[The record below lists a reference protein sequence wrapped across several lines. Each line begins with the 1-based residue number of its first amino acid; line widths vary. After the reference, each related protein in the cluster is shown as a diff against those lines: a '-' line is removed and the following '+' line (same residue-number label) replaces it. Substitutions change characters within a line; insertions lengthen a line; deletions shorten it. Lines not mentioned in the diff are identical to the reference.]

1 MNHLPRRHV
10 VTGIA
15 GLSLA
20 ALLADPIKLAAAA
33 ASLTDITITTAGG
46 RKVTGA
52 LGVPAK
58 TPASAVVLIHEW
70 WGLNQQIRGVAAEL
84 TDLGYLSLAVDLYDG
99 KVASDP
105 DAARQYMGNV
115 QPDQAIDTLGSW
127 IDTLRKRPDCTGKLA
142 TIGFCFGGGWSLR
155 ASLARPVDATVIYY
169 GDVTPPPAALQA
181 LKGPV
186 LGHFGGQD
194 QSITPPTVDTFEA
207 RMKQLGKP
215 ATIYRYADAKHAFAN
230 PTGQNY
236 EAADARQAWDRTV
249 AFLKE
254 TIGS

>member
-1 MNHLPRRHV
+1 MNNVPRRHV

-20 ALLADPIKLAAAA
+20 SLLADPIRLAAAA
-33 ASLTDITITTAGG
+33 ATLSDITIITAGG
-46 RKVTGA
+46 RRVTAA

-58 TPASAVVLIHEW
+58 TPAPAVLLVHEW
-70 WGLNQQIRGVAAEL
+70 WGLNQQIRGVASQL

-105 DAARQYMGNV
+105 TAAKQYAGAV
-115 QPDQAIDTLGSW
+115 QPAQAIDTLTSW
-127 IDTLRKRPDCTGKLA
+127 IDTLRKRPDCSGKLA
-142 TIGFCFGGGWSLR
+142 TIGWCFGGGWSLR

-169 GDVTPPPAALQA
+169 GDVTPPASALQA
-181 LKGPV
+181 LTGPV
-186 LGHFGGQD
+186 LGHFGGLD
-194 QSITPPTVDTFEA
+194 QSITPSSVDAFEA
-207 RMKQLGKP
+207 RLKQLGKP

-249 AFLKE
+249 AFLKQ
-254 TIGS
+254 TIG